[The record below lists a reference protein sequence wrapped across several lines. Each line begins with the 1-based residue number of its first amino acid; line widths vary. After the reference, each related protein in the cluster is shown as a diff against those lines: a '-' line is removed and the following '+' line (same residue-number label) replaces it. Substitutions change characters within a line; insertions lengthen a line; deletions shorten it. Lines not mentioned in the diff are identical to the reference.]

1 MTELRIALREGNQV
15 LEEALRGMGIEPDPT
30 FEKPPGWIEME
41 EVNFGEESISET
53 GALVH
58 DLEIVL
64 QMLNDLQS
72 TIEGQQ
78 ATRDIESP
86 PRSQSQSRLSKA
98 RSTAMSSWKTGVN

>member
-1 MTELRIALREGNQV
+1 
-15 LEEALRGMGIEPDPT
+15 
-30 FEKPPGWIEME
+30 ME
-41 EVNFGEESISET
+41 EVNFGEESIRET

-78 ATRDIESP
+78 AARDIESP
-86 PRSQSQSRLSKA
+86 PRSQSQS
-98 RSTAMSSWKTGVN
+98 